1 MSRKNAN
8 TNTNVNNND
17 NNNNN
22 NDDIEVRSTIRETG
36 CLHLITFP
44 DGVLFQIWAEEYSLD
59 DLRDVVNTLI
69 LFRQTNTPVIL

>member
-1 MSRKNAN
+1 MDARMSRKNAN

-17 NNNNN
+17 
-22 NDDIEVRSTIRETG
+22 DIEVRSTKLETG
-36 CLHLITFP
+36 WLHQIAFP